1 MAAVT
6 EIAVAAVGTG
16 GSAAVARTT
25 PQLATTMTDCTEINR
40 RLP

>member
-6 EIAVAAVGTG
+6 AIAVAAVGTD
-16 GSAAVARTT
+16 GSAAVSTTT
-25 PQLATTMTDCTEINR
+25 PQLATTTTDCTEINR